1 MTDRS
6 LTGRPLTADD
16 LFQFAIVSD
25 PQLSP
30 DGARIAYV
38 VTRLDREADDYRAA
52 IWLVPTAGGDP
63 VQISRGTA
71 RDTTPRWSPD
81 GTRIAF
87 GSNRAPDLPPH
98 PAPSETTTEENDGS
112 RAKESAGS
120 EQKPIN
126 QIWTIALAGGEARQI
141 TRQRHGASDPA
152 WSPDGQR
159 IAFISATDPS
169 DDLTHAWAAPV
180 DDPVAD
186 ERIITTIRYRADG
199 RGFIANRFKHIWT
212 VAADGGEARQ
222 LSGGHVDDGEIAWSP
237 DSSRIAY
244 VSNRTADQ
252 ESNSISAIY
261 IVAAQGG
268 ETRPLLEADGRF
280 DAPAWSPDG
289 TQLAVFGH
297 TESETFGKNIG
308 IWTIPAT
315 GGEPI
320 NHGEAADLSFTDAC
334 MSDLTGTFDHRPV
347 WSPEGDAL
355 FALASAQ
362 GTTHIHRVDLGDSA
376 VTPITTGSRRVSA
389 FSLAADGR
397 NLAFIAGDA
406 RHPNELFVASVT
418 GRRERQLTDHNR
430 SLLDEVALVAA
441 EEVRFPSEAGDLE
454 LHGWILKPRGFRPDA
469 GIKYPAILQI
479 HGGPHGMYGHALFH
493 EMQLMAA
500 RGYVVM
506 FTNPRGSVGYGETF
520 STSTKGNW
528 GESDAPDIL
537 GALDALLATGYV
549 DERRVGITGGSYG
562 GYLTNWMIG
571 HTDRFAAA
579 VTQRCVSNF
588 YSMYGTSDIG
598 FNFGQYEFG
607 GTPWADADH
616 LLRLSPISSVAA
628 MTTPLLIIHNE
639 GDLRCPIEQA
649 EQLFTALKRLGREV
663 SFVRIPEEDHNLSRT
678 GKPSRRLARLHHLI
692 GWFDSHL

>member
-87 GSNRAPDLPPH
+87 VSNRAPDLPPH

-261 IVAAQGG
+261 VVAAQGG
-268 ETRPLLEADGRF
+268 DTRPLLETDGRF